1 MTCAIWFIPRSL
13 EKGLRGM
20 LFALVRKIGGI
31 AFASDTGS
39 WYNKVRK
46 MTRKITRKL
55 RELDR
60 PPRKKRSLPVFIWA
74 GFCG

>member
-1 MTCAIWFIPRSL
+1 
-13 EKGLRGM
+13 M
-20 LFALVRKIGGI
+20 LFAPVQKIGGI

-55 RELDR
+55 RGLDR
-60 PPRKKRSLPVFIWA
+60 PLRKKGACPFLFGQAFAVEV
-74 GFCG
+74 

>member
-20 LFALVRKIGGI
+20 IFASARKIGGI

-39 WYNKVRK
+39 GYNKTRK
-46 MTRKITRKL
+46 MHA
-55 RELDR
+55 
-60 PPRKKRSLPVFIWA
+60 S
-74 GFCG
+74 

>member
-1 MTCAIWFIPRSL
+1 MTCTIWFIPRSL

-20 LFALVRKIGGI
+20 FFTPVRKIGGI

-46 MTRKITRKL
+46 MHVR
-55 RELDR
+55 
-60 PPRKKRSLPVFIWA
+60 
-74 GFCG
+74 